1 MWMNVADRT
10 KSINLELLEEMFQI
24 EEKEKVINAGKWM
37 PRPYYAGEI
46 WKRSF
51 TSTVRPTVH
60 TNPSLKRSSNWTNL
74 KLPAFRFIVDG
85 SKTVTSR

>member
-24 EEKEKVINAGKWM
+24 EEKEKVINAGKWT

-60 TNPSLKRSSNWTNL
+60 TNPSSKWS
-74 KLPAFRFIVDG
+74 F
-85 SKTVTSR
+85 SKTLFKPDEFEIAGFSFYCGRK